1 MYSNTFD
8 TSNRYVKYRIL
19 AVETYSDIT
28 NNRTKVRV
36 TVEAWRTNTGYTTD
50 GAGTCYVNI
59 NGVNYSNTWKYND
72 GHALTYNSYTVLF
85 SWEDWIYHNPDG
97 TKSVYI
103 ASYIEH
109 AVFNSNSNGYSV
121 KLTDI
126 PRQANITAAPDFNDE
141 ENPTIQYS
149 NPAGNVVTSLQAA
162 IVADYQDANG
172 DVFFAQYRDVPIN
185 GTSYTFELTEEE
197 RSRLRYATINLST
210 PLKVRFYLKTVLNGE
225 IYYSIQEKE
234 MTVINADP
242 EITCTAY
249 DVGTASLALTGNKDI
264 LIKGFNYVE
273 AAMSSVC
280 KKGATIKNQTIT
292 NGSAQ
297 LVGETGG
304 NHSMKGGMN
313 NVESGVF
320 VYSLTDSRG
329 KTVTAT
335 ISKQIV
341 DYIKLTCNLVAQ
353 KPTVDGDLTFTV
365 SGNYFNDTFG
375 AQHNYLAV
383 EYRYK
388 EVNGEWTDWH
398 LIEDGYS
405 IQKKTYSVEY
415 TITGLDYRKAYTVQ
429 TRAQDRC
436 LLIESAERTVKAIPV
451 YDWGE
456 NDFAFNVPVSFE
468 GKSLIDLIYPVGA
481 IYISSINVNPETLFG
496 GKWAK
501 LEDVFLLGAS
511 ANYPEGSTG
520 GEASHTL
527 TVDEMPSHKH
537 EIYQHVNGY
546 NFAVV
551 TGYGDAGGSK
561 IAMGAN
567 GGVSNLD
574 PSSGD
579 YAKGLVNANYA
590 GGNQPHNNMP
600 PYLAV
605 HMWKRYE

>member
-1 MYSNTFD
+1 MYSDNFST
-8 TSNRYVKYRIL
+8 TNKYIKYRIL
-19 AVETYSDIT
+19 AIETYTDPIALIG
-28 NNRTKVRV
+28 RLKV
-36 TVEAWRTNTGYTTD
+36 TVEAWRTNTGYETW
-50 GAGTCYVNI
+50 GSGTCYVNI
-59 NGVNYSNTWKYND
+59 NGVAYSQKITTNQKI
-72 GHALTYNSYTVLF
+72 TYNSYTELF
-85 SWEDWIYHNPDG
+85 SLEVDIPYNPDG

-103 ASYIEH
+103 AAYIEH
-109 AVFNSNSNGYSV
+109 NAGFSSASNGYTV
-121 KLTDI
+121 ELTKI
-126 PRQANITAAPDFNDE
+126 PRQANITAAPNFNDE
-141 ENPTIQYS
+141 ENPTITYN

-172 DVFFAQYRDVPIN
+172 DVFYCQYRDVPKD
-185 GTSYTFELTEEE
+185 GTSYTFELTAEE
-197 RSRLRYATINLST
+197 RNKLIYATINLTT
-210 PLKVRFYLKTVLNGE
+210 PLKVRFYLKTVLNGQ
-225 IYYSIQEKE
+225 IFYSIQEKE

-242 EITCTAY
+242 EITCSAV

-264 LIKGFNYVE
+264 IIKGFNYVE

-280 KKGATIKNQTIT
+280 KKGATIKSQTIT

-304 NHSMKGGMN
+304 NHSMKGGFN

-329 KTVTAT
+329 KTVTQT

-341 DYIKLTCNLVAQ
+341 PYINLTCNLAAQ

-375 AQHNYLAV
+375 AQYNYLAV

-388 EVNGEWTDWH
+388 EANGDWSAWH
-398 LIEDGYS
+398 LIEDAYS
-405 IQKKTYSVEY
+405 LQKEKYSVEY

-481 IYISSINVNPETLFG
+481 IYISSINVDPEALFG

-511 ANYPEGSTG
+511 AKYPEGSTG

-551 TGYGDAGGSK
+551 TQYGEGGGQAIAIGGS
-561 IAMGAN
+561 N
-567 GGVSNLD
+567 GLISSLT

-579 YAKGLVNANYA
+579 YAKGLVNSWYT
-590 GGNQPHNNMP
+590 GGNQQHNNMP